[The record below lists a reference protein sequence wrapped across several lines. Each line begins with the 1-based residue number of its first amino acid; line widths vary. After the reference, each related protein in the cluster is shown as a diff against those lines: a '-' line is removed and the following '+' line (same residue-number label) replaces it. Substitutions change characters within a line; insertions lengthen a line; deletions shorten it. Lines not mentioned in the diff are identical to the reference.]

1 MARTKLIF
9 GNWKMNN
16 TLAQAEVF
24 CKEAESISALAEKK
38 GVEAG
43 VAPTYLSLAYV
54 ASHKAG
60 LNVYAEE
67 VHYAD
72 HGAFTGNVSVG
83 MVKEAGATGSLV
95 GHSERRAY
103 EKETDFDCNL
113 RIKAL
118 LKAGMGAMYCVGE
131 TQKEFD
137 QGWTKDIIESQIS
150 TGLLGVSEKDLG
162 LVTIAYEPVWSIGT
176 GKNASEAIAEDI
188 CGYIRSLIEKK
199 YSEAAANKIRILYG
213 GSVKPINIHGYL
225 AQEDVDGALVGGASL
240 TSDSFKELIE
250 NI

>member
-1 MARTKLIF
+1 
-9 GNWKMNN
+9 MNN
-16 TLAQAEVF
+16 TLAQSKDF
-24 CKEAESISALAEKK
+24 CSEADAISALAK
-38 GVEAG
+38 GKGIQVG
-43 VAPTYLSLAYV
+43 VAPAYLSLAYV
-54 ASHKAG
+54 VEHKAD
-60 LNVYAEE
+60 LLVYAEE

-72 HGAFTGNVSVG
+72 HGAFTGNVSVP
-83 MVKEAGATGSLV
+83 MIQEVGAMGSLV

-113 RIKAL
+113 RILAL
-118 LKAGMGAMYCVGE
+118 LAKGLGAMYCVGE

-137 QGWTKDIIESQIS
+137 QGWTKQIIKAQVF
-150 TGLLGVSEKDLG
+150 TGLMGVSEKDLDK
-162 LVTIAYEPVWSIGT
+162 VTIAYEPVWSIGT

-188 CGYIRSLIEKK
+188 CSYIRSLIKDM
-199 YSEAAANKIRILYG
+199 YSASAAEKIRILYG

-240 TSDSFKELIE
+240 TSASFKELIQ